1 MTLIDSLA
9 TTDQLAKVF
18 SDDSVLR
25 AALDFEVALARVEAR
40 LGIIPK
46 TAADVIAAASAVEAF
61 DTAALGRDMRSSA
74 TFGVPFAK
82 MLTDRIRSR
91 DEESAKF
98 VHWGATSQDVAD
110 TTLILLLKK
119 AKPVVL
125 GDIGRLERALER
137 LAEEHGDTVMLGRTL
152 MQAAPPITFGLKA
165 AGWLGAV
172 RRCRMRLEQAFSEGL
187 VVQFGGAT
195 GTLAA
200 LQDRGLEVGRALAEE
215 LDLGYPEA
223 PWHTHRDRLAAL
235 VCACG
240 VLTASLGKV
249 ACDIVLLSQN
259 EVAEVSE
266 PSGPGRGGSS
276 TMPHKQNPVGSVLV
290 LAAANRVPAL
300 VASYLS
306 AMVQEHER
314 AAGAWQ
320 SEWSTVADVM
330 QATGSAVAAMAEAAE
345 GLKVDGKRMQENIA
359 ATNGLIFAERAM
371 ILLASALGREEA
383 QKLIQEVTRRSVSEG
398 KSLVDVLRETLE
410 ITNVLD
416 ADTLASLD
424 DPRAYLGVAE
434 EFRKRLLAGKDGPK
448 T

>member
-9 TTDQLAKVF
+9 TTNQLAKVF
-18 SDDSVLR
+18 SDDFVLR

-40 LGIIPK
+40 LGIISK

-320 SEWSTVADVM
+320 SEWSTVADVI